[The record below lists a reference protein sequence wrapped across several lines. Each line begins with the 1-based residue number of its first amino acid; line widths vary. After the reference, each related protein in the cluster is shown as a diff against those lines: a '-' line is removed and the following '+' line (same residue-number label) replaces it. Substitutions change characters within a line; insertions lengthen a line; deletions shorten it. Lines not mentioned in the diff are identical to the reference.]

1 MYRLFTICLA
11 AAALTGFAVGQPQQ
25 NENHSGDVPQ
35 HLGLETV
42 IGCLSKGPEG
52 TYNLTGGAPGPKEF
66 RIISGE
72 VPAMKH
78 WVGQDVEVLGIVG
91 VGHADRPPYNSGST
105 TGVRLWTIKA
115 EKIKELGGLCSDA
128 GQEWP
133 GDHFDQK

>member
-1 MYRLFTICLA
+1 MFRLFMLCLTA
-11 AAALTGFAVGQPQQ
+11 AGLTAFAMAQPQQ
-25 NENHSGDVPQ
+25 KENQSGDVQQ

-42 IGCLSKGPEG
+42 IGCLSKGPAG
-52 TYNLTGGAPGPKEF
+52 TYNLTGGRGPREF

-72 VPAMKH
+72 THEMKH

-91 VGHADRPPYNSGST
+91 VGQANQPPYNSGST

-115 EKIKELGGLCSDA
+115 QKVKEIGAQCEMTGN
-128 GQEWP
+128 EWP

>member
-1 MYRLFTICLA
+1 MYRILMLGLTA
-11 AAALTGFAVGQPQQ
+11 VALTGFAVAQPQE
-25 NENHSGDVPQ
+25 NENHSGNVPQ

-42 IGCLSKGPEG
+42 IGCLSKGPAG
-52 TYNLTGGAPGPKEF
+52 TYNLTGGRAPREF

-72 VPAMKH
+72 TPAMKH
-78 WVGQDVEVLGIVG
+78 WVGQDVEVLGVVG
-91 VGHADRPPYNSGST
+91 VGQADHPPYNSGST

-115 EKIKELGGLCSDA
+115 QKVKELGGLCSDA